1 MGPLQAIN
9 PFYSRM
15 LLFSVIAVVCGLS
28 TVSGQRVLALP
39 DPKSCSKRVKHAVW
53 TDPLVPP
60 ITTSSAGCTNPP
72 PNWKLTGS
80 TLATSADVT
89 AWTLSVSKL
98 CKKTN
103 SSSNKWLA
111 MVSNTSG
118 PVDVNVILTDATVP
132 ICSPSSST
140 DGSGPDPKPRSHPPI
155 SALSETGPTP
165 EVTNALNQTT
175 AKMMKENLAW
185 PS

>member
-1 MGPLQAIN
+1 
-9 PFYSRM
+9 
-15 LLFSVIAVVCGLS
+15 
-28 TVSGQRVLALP
+28 
-39 DPKSCSKRVKHAVW
+39 
-53 TDPLVPP
+53 
-60 ITTSSAGCTNPP
+60 
-72 PNWKLTGS
+72 
-80 TLATSADVT
+80 
-89 AWTLSVSKL
+89 
-98 CKKTN
+98 
-103 SSSNKWLA
+103 

-175 AKMMKENLAW
+175 AKMM
-185 PS
+185 